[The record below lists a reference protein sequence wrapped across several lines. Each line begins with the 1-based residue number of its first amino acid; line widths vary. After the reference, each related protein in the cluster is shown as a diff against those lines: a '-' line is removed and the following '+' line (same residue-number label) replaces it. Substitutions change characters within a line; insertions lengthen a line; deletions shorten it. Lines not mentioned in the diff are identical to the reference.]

1 MNVYYYRIL
10 LSGNRVKTGIAQLSV
25 ERDSSARIWL
35 EKNFDATVLALHRLP
50 GWLAETQRS
59 LAKLFRPTI
68 RPAELSGMLRDLAVM
83 TASGIPVLEALRAV
97 ANEVGTG
104 RASNAARLARRLLD
118 ELDAGASMSDAFAR
132 YPDAFPETV
141 RNLVMIGDETGTMD
155 RMLAESA
162 DHVERVS
169 RMTADTRQALI
180 YPAFVFSAIFAAG
193 GFWIYYVIPNLA
205 ELFTQMNAKLPPLT
219 IAVMAFSEWLT
230 GHIGTILVGM
240 VLGAFALWVT
250 WRNSRAFRRTTHYT
264 LHRLPIA
271 RTIMFSS
278 GLAFLT
284 EYMAL
289 LIRAGVDMVS
299 SLQVM
304 ERAMRDEY
312 YRDRIIAIRQ
322 VLERG
327 DRMSSAMRQVGGF
340 PSMMVRMIGVGEDT
354 GTLDGQFSRLSEEYS
369 LRLQRLIA
377 NLSEVIKPVVV
388 LLAGG
393 MFILLIVALLL
404 PVYDLVKQA
413 MGGSRF

>member
-1 MNVYYYRIL
+1 MNVYYYRLL
-10 LSGNRVKTGIAQLSV
+10 LSSGRVRSGIAQLAV
-25 ERDSSARIWL
+25 EHDASARMWL
-35 EKNFDATVLALHRLP
+35 EKNFDAVVLTLHRFP

-59 LAKLFRPTI
+59 ISHLIKPSI
-68 RPAELSGMLRDLAVM
+68 RPVELSGMLRDLAVM
-83 TASGIPVLEALRAV
+83 TSSGIPILEALRAV
-97 ANEVGTG
+97 ANEVGSH
-104 RASNAARLARRLLD
+104 ASNPAKLARRLLE
-118 ELDAGASMSDAFAR
+118 ELDAGASLTDAFSR

-155 RMLAESA
+155 RMLMEAA
-162 DHVERVS
+162 DHIERIS

-205 ELFTQMNAKLPPLT
+205 DLFKQMNAKLPPLT
-219 IAVMAFSEWLT
+219 VAVMAGSEWLIA
-230 GHIGTILVGM
+230 HIAWILLGM
-240 VLGAFALWVT
+240 AFAAFVFWVT
-250 WRNSRAFRRTTHYT
+250 WRYSRAFRRAIHYT
-264 LHRLPIA
+264 LHKLPIA
-271 RTIMFSS
+271 RTIMYSS
-278 GLAFLT
+278 GLAFFT
-284 EYMAL
+284 EYMSL

-327 DRMSSAMRQVGGF
+327 DRVSSAMRQVGGF
-340 PSMMVRMIGVGEDT
+340 PSMMVRMIGVGEET
-354 GTLDGQFSRLSEEYS
+354 GTLDSQFARLSAEYS
-369 LRLQRLIA
+369 LRLQRLIT

-393 MFILLIVALLL
+393 MFVFLIVALLL
-404 PVYDLVKQA
+404 PVYDLVQQA
-413 MGGSRF
+413 ITSPQF